1 MARRT
6 CVWWVLGAAIGIPA
20 ALVAAV
26 FLSAVHELED
36 VLWHDLPREL
46 GQTAPPWYL
55 VIGLPVVGAALV
67 VIARRLLPGDGGHRL
82 SDGLA
87 ATPTPPSAAPGI
99 ALAALAPSPSEQC
112 RGPRPRS
119 RAGIGARLALAGR
132 LDLGERENAV
142 LSTAGSFSAISALF
156 GGPLVAGLLLME
168 AGIGMGPALVPALLP
183 GLVAAACGYV
193 IFLGLGDWGG
203 LGTPSLA
210 VRHLPAY
217 EGTSVE
223 DLLVGLAV
231 GVAAGALMVAVRLLA
246 ARVDRLRAGGLGM
259 PALLL
264 GGGLVVGLVAQ
275 SADALGADSQDVLFS
290 GQASIPNLLAE
301 GSLGVVAV
309 LVAAKA
315 LGHAISLGA
324 GFRGGPVFPAI
335 FLGIGLATFAVE
347 LLDVSPTLAVAI
359 GTAAGMAA
367 ATRLLLA
374 PLLFAALLVGVSGL
388 DAIPRPC
395 SPAPRPGSC
404 QPRSIAA

>member
-1 MARRT
+1 
-6 CVWWVLGAAIGIPA
+6 V
-20 ALVAAV
+20 
-26 FLSAVHELED
+26 
-36 VLWHDLPREL
+36 
-46 GQTAPPWYL
+46 
-55 VIGLPVVGAALV
+55 
-67 VIARRLLPGDGGHRL
+67 
-82 SDGLA
+82 
-87 ATPTPPSAAPGI
+87 
-99 ALAALAPSPSEQC
+99 
-112 RGPRPRS
+112 
-119 RAGIGARLALAGR
+119 
-132 LDLGERENAV
+132 
-142 LSTAGSFSAISALF
+142 
-156 GGPLVAGLLLME
+156 VAGLLLME
-168 AGIGMGPALVPALLP
+168 AGIGMGAALVPALLP

-301 GSLGVVAV
+301 GSLGVWSSWWRPRRWATRSVWAPAFAAV
-309 LVAAKA
+309 RCSRRSSWAS
-315 LGHAISLGA
+315 GWPH
-324 GFRGGPVFPAI
+324 
-335 FLGIGLATFAVE
+335 
-347 LLDVSPTLAVAI
+347 SPSSCSTSPPPWRVAI

-388 DAIPRPC
+388 DAIPAAVFAGSAAWLVRTALDRRV
-395 SPAPRPGSC
+395 SPAP
-404 QPRSIAA
+404 AAG

>member
-6 CVWWVLGAAIGIPA
+6 CVGWVLGAAIGIPA

-142 LSTAGSFSAISALF
+142 LSTAGSFSAISGLF
-156 GGPLVAGLLLME
+156 GGPVVAGLLLME
-168 AGIGMGPALVPALLP
+168 AGIGMGAALVPALLP

-193 IFLGLGDWGG
+193 IFLGLGDWAVSGP
-203 LGTPSLA
+203 LPWPS
-210 VRHLPAY
+210 
-217 EGTSVE
+217 GTSPPMRE
-223 DLLVGLAV
+223 
-231 GVAAGALMVAVRLLA
+231 
-246 ARVDRLRAGGLGM
+246 RA
-259 PALLL
+259 
-264 GGGLVVGLVAQ
+264 
-275 SADALGADSQDVLFS
+275 SRTC
-290 GQASIPNLLAE
+290 
-301 GSLGVVAV
+301 SLGW
-309 LVAAKA
+309 
-315 LGHAISLGA
+315 
-324 GFRGGPVFPAI
+324 
-335 FLGIGLATFAVE
+335 
-347 LLDVSPTLAVAI
+347 
-359 GTAAGMAA
+359 
-367 ATRLLLA
+367 
-374 PLLFAALLVGVSGL
+374 
-388 DAIPRPC
+388 
-395 SPAPRPGSC
+395 
-404 QPRSIAA
+404 RSAWRRAR